1 MLSGQW
7 AGATSQVR
15 IPETPGEG
23 GKRVPRFGPTG
34 NQGHSSGMGK
44 GMRREE
50 KGSCVRTWPGPEQ
63 PPRRHPPW
71 RGSVGARGAASQ
83 PARTPGGPPRHGGCA
98 PGSTGGGGA
107 EGAGS
112 PAAPSPGLFPSPL
125 PGPAAPPLTCLPG
138 FGAHR
143 RSRTRRPQ
151 AALNHDG
158 CSACLFKS
166 GSLSELQRAGAK
178 VPAVA
183 GPRVAATPAPPPPP
197 PATWAVVGF
206 EVVRPWAWCRRM
218 GLLPDPRWLP
228 RNAEVRGRGG
238 AQRRSP
244 AETSQ
249 HCLICS

>member
-1 MLSGQW
+1 MRSGQW

-15 IPETPGEG
+15 IPGTPGEEGGSVSLGSGRPGIQDTARGWGTGRG
-23 GKRVPRFGPTG
+23 GKRKAPVCGPGRVQSSPREGTLPGADPWGP
-34 NQGHSSGMGK
+34 S
-44 GMRREE
+44 
-50 KGSCVRTWPGPEQ
+50 
-63 PPRRHPPW
+63 
-71 RGSVGARGAASQ
+71 GAASQ
-83 PARTPGGPPRHGGCA
+83 PAWAPGGPPRHGGCA

-112 PAAPSPGLFPSPL
+112 PAPPSPGLFPSPL
-125 PGPAAPPLTCLPG
+125 PGPAAPLLTCLPG
-138 FGAHR
+138 FGAQR
-143 RSRTRRPQ
+143 RSQTRRPQ

-158 CSACLFKS
+158 CSACLFKY

-183 GPRVAATPAPPPPP
+183 GPRVAPTPAPPPPP

-206 EVVRPWAWCRRM
+206 EVVGPWAGCRRM

-228 RNAEVRGRGG
+228 RKAEVRGRGG
-238 AQRRSP
+238 AQKRSP

-249 HCLICS
+249 RPSTA